1 MGWCLGG
8 QDSSLPR
15 WCWETSSDS
24 PAQRRWQG
32 SRTWKSSQVAQVPNA
47 AVLWPRITSL
57 PAGTTFRRHQPSDI
71 FLTCFPSAVKSSWSL
86 SGVLQH
92 SITFLSSSLSPT
104 SKPHLQAAFKT
115 QSSGLFYHSLWK
127 FFPAVRQLFH
137 QAIFFSGLQKED
149 SVWKN
154 KLNSTPTVTQI
165 FME

>member
-8 QDSSLPR
+8 QDSLPR

-24 PAQRRWQG
+24 PAQRRWQE
-32 SRTWKSSQVAQVPNA
+32 SRMWKSSQVAQAGSQVAQVPNA
-47 AVLWPRITSL
+47 AVLWPQITSL

-92 SITFLSSSLSPT
+92 SITFLPSSLIPT
-104 SKPHLQAAFKT
+104 SKPHLQAALKT

-127 FFPAVRQLFH
+127 FFPAVRATAFPSGYFLFWSSEGK
-137 QAIFFSGLQKED
+137 FCLK
-149 SVWKN
+149 K
-154 KLNSTPTVTQI
+154 
-165 FME
+165 